1 MVILSDP
8 TGIELRRLN
17 YKKIDMDLNNDRTFE
32 MTIVAD
38 DYSNELAYGNWVYIP
53 NTEYG
58 GIIGEKT
65 SETAEGDIKIE
76 GFTWRNVLEK
86 KIIEPPAGQAYKT
99 VSGELNSVIADLVA
113 EAGLGSIF
121 VVSNESSGVS
131 VSNYQFDR
139 YATLRAG
146 IVKMLKSV
154 DCKLQI
160 RAIQQDGGLPTYIE
174 LSAQPIVDQS
184 NTIELSQDCQ
194 LNFTFHE
201 KRNGINH
208 LICLGKGEGVD
219 RTVLHLYVQQNG
231 TVGTTQYYT
240 GVDERAETYDFSNA
254 EADELEEKGIEK
266 LQELMDMQEFNM
278 NVEALDIDV
287 DIGDIVGGRDYVT
300 GMYMAKPVENKIYTE
315 EDGVISKDY
324 ELEGDDGAEA

>member
-1 MVILSDP
+1 MVILSDA
-8 TGIELRRLN
+8 TGIEIKRLN
-17 YKKIDMDLNNDRTFE
+17 YKKIDIDLNNDRTFE
-32 MTIVAD
+32 MTIVSD
-38 DYSNELAYGNWVYIP
+38 DYNNDLAYGNWVYIP

-65 SETAEGDIKIE
+65 SETAEGDIKIA

-86 KIIEPPAGQAYKT
+86 KIIEPPKGEVHKI
-99 VSGELNSVIADLVA
+99 VSGELNSILKSLTSDA
-113 EAGLGSIF
+113 ELTQLF
-121 VVSNESSGVS
+121 TVSGESTGVS
-131 VSNYQFDR
+131 VNNYQFDR
-139 YATLRAG
+139 YTTLLAG

-154 DCKLQI
+154 DYKLQI

-174 LSAQPIVDQS
+174 LSAQPVVDQS
-184 NTIELSQDCQ
+184 STIELSQDCQ
-194 LNFTFHE
+194 LNFTFRE

-208 LICLGKGEGVD
+208 LICLGKGEGTD
-219 RTVLHLYVQQNG
+219 RVVIDLYVQKDG
-231 TVGTTQYYT
+231 TIATTQYYT
-240 GVDERAETYDFSNA
+240 GVNERTETYDFSNA
-254 EADELEEKGIEK
+254 EADELKEKGIEK

-278 NVEALDIDV
+278 NVGALGIDV

-300 GMYMAKPVENKIYTE
+300 SMYMSKPVENKIYTE

>member
-1 MVILSDP
+1 MVILSDA
-8 TGIELRRLN
+8 TGIEIKRLN
-17 YKKIDMDLNNDRTFE
+17 YKKIDIDLNNDRTFE
-32 MTIVAD
+32 MTIVSD
-38 DYSNELAYGNWVYIP
+38 DYNNDLAYGNWVYIP

-65 SETAEGDIKIE
+65 SETAEGDIKIA

-86 KIIEPPAGQAYKT
+86 KIIEPPKGEVHKI
-99 VSGELNSVIADLVA
+99 VSGELNSILKSLTSDA
-113 EAGLGSIF
+113 ELTQLF
-121 VVSNESSGVS
+121 TVSGESTGVS
-131 VSNYQFDR
+131 VNNYQFDR
-139 YATLRAG
+139 YTTLLAG

-154 DCKLQI
+154 NYKLQI

-174 LSAQPIVDQS
+174 LSAQPVVDQS
-184 NTIELSQDCQ
+184 STIELSQDCQ
-194 LNFTFHE
+194 LNFTFRE

-208 LICLGKGEGVD
+208 LICLGKGEGTD
-219 RTVLHLYVQQNG
+219 RVVIDLYVQKDG
-231 TVGTTQYYT
+231 TIGTTQYYT
-240 GVDERAETYDFSNA
+240 GVNERTETYDFSNA
-254 EADELEEKGIEK
+254 EADELKEKGIEK

-278 NVEALDIDV
+278 NVGALGIDV

-300 GMYMAKPVENKIYTE
+300 GMYMSKPVENKIYTE

>member
-17 YKKIDMDLNNDRTFE
+17 YKKIDIDLNNGRTFE

-38 DYSNELAYGNWVYIP
+38 DYDDDLAYGNWIYIP

-86 KIIEPPAGQAYKT
+86 KIIEPPTGQAYKT
-99 VSGELNSVIADLVA
+99 VSGDLNNVTSGLIS
-113 EAGLGSIF
+113 EAGLSSLF
-121 VVSNESSGVS
+121 AVSRESSGAS

-139 YATLRAG
+139 YTTLLAG

-154 DCKLQI
+154 GYKLQI

-174 LSAQPIVDQS
+174 ISAQPIVDQS

-219 RTVLHLYVQQNG
+219 RTVLNLYVQQMG
-231 TVGTTQYYT
+231 QS
-240 GVDERAETYDFSNA
+240 ERRSIILGSKNEPKHMIFLMPKLMSWRKR
-254 EADELEEKGIEK
+254 ESKGY
-266 LQELMDMQEFNM
+266 
-278 NVEALDIDV
+278 
-287 DIGDIVGGRDYVT
+287 R
-300 GMYMAKPVENKIYTE
+300 
-315 EDGVISKDY
+315 S
-324 ELEGDDGAEA
+324 

>member
-1 MVILSDP
+1 MVILSDA
-8 TGIELRRLN
+8 TGIEIKRLN
-17 YKKIDMDLNNDRTFE
+17 YKKIDIDLNNDRTFE
-32 MTIVAD
+32 MTIVSD
-38 DYSNELAYGNWVYIP
+38 DYNNDLAYGNWVYIP

-65 SETAEGDIKIE
+65 SETAEGDIKIA

-86 KIIEPPAGQAYKT
+86 KIIEPPKGEVHKI
-99 VSGELNSVIADLVA
+99 VSGELNSILKSLTSDA
-113 EAGLGSIF
+113 ELTQLF
-121 VVSNESSGVS
+121 TVSGESTGVS
-131 VSNYQFDR
+131 VNNYQFDR
-139 YATLRAG
+139 YTTLLAG

-154 DCKLQI
+154 DYKLQI

-174 LSAQPIVDQS
+174 LSAQPVVDQS
-184 NTIELSQDCQ
+184 STIELSQDCR
-194 LNFTFHE
+194 LNFTFRE

-208 LICLGKGEGVD
+208 LICLGKGEGTD
-219 RTVLHLYVQQNG
+219 RVVIDLYVQKDG
-231 TVGTTQYYT
+231 TIGTTQYYT
-240 GVDERAETYDFSNA
+240 GVNERTETYDFSNA
-254 EADELEEKGIEK
+254 EADELKEKGIEK

-278 NVEALDIDV
+278 NVGALGIDV

-300 GMYMAKPVENKIYTE
+300 GMYMSKPVENKIYTE

>member
-1 MVILSDP
+1 MVILSDA
-8 TGIELRRLN
+8 TGIEIKRLN
-17 YKKIDMDLNNDRTFE
+17 YKKIDIDLNNDRTFE
-32 MTIVAD
+32 MTIVSD
-38 DYSNELAYGNWVYIP
+38 DYNNDLAYGNWVYIP

-65 SETAEGDIKIE
+65 SETAEGDIKIA

-86 KIIEPPAGQAYKT
+86 KIIEPPKGEVHKI
-99 VSGELNSVIADLVA
+99 VSGELNSILKSLTSDA
-113 EAGLGSIF
+113 ELTQLF
-121 VVSNESSGVS
+121 TVSGESTGVS
-131 VSNYQFDR
+131 VNNYQFDR
-139 YATLRAG
+139 YTTLLAG

-154 DCKLQI
+154 NYKLQI

-174 LSAQPIVDQS
+174 LSAQPVVDQS
-184 NTIELSQDCQ
+184 STIELSQDCQ
-194 LNFTFHE
+194 LNFTFRE

-208 LICLGKGEGVD
+208 LICLGKGEGTD
-219 RTVLHLYVQQNG
+219 RVVIDLYVQKAG
-231 TVGTTQYYT
+231 TIGTTQYYT
-240 GVDERAETYDFSNA
+240 GVNERTETYDFSNA
-254 EADELEEKGIEK
+254 EADELKEKGIEK

-278 NVEALDIDV
+278 NVGALGIDV

-300 GMYMAKPVENKIYTE
+300 GMYMSKPVENKIYTE